1 MVPEERRP
9 RGRGRPPKPL
19 DDDGSSAAHLGIEV
33 RKWRE
38 ERGLTQEALAGLM
51 GYSPQ
56 HLSALERGEGSASE
70 QFIQACDDALK
81 ADGRLAE
88 LLPGVVYERAQ
99 ARWSNHRRRQ
109 LGPSR
114 PESSSA
120 PSPVSASD
128 QADSPG
134 AIQSVTSVDAEVI
147 GEIIDALRRVDN
159 RFGGGSARG
168 VVLGYLKGEV
178 YPVLRIVQTQGRVP
192 RRLLQVA
199 AELTQL
205 AGWISHDVG
214 EDGVARRYF
223 AKSLKLARAAQ
234 DEAFAC
240 EVLAGIS
247 QQAAYLGDGRTAVDA
262 AHAARRHAVRSDVPA
277 LVSEAAAMEAHGHAL
292 RGDAAACLKAMRRAE
307 LALGADRDAARPPW
321 LAYFDEAY
329 MAAKFAHAFHVLGDA
344 KPAERFAV
352 RSLQMNE
359 GYERGRLF
367 NTVLLA
373 RIYADGGRLDR
384 ACELGR
390 SSVAMASGIRSARAH
405 GYLADLRR
413 RLEPHAAAP
422 EVGALRAEIHS
433 LGGATCA

>member
-1 MVPEERRP
+1 MASEESRP

-19 DDDGSSAAHLGIEV
+19 DADGSSAARLGIEV
-33 RKWRE
+33 RRYRE
-38 ERGLTQEALAGLM
+38 QRGLTQAVLAGLM

-56 HLSALERGEGSASE
+56 HLSALELGEGSVSE
-70 QFIQACDDALK
+70 QFVQACDDALE
-81 ADGRLAE
+81 ADGHLME
-88 LLPGVVYERAQ
+88 LLPDVVYERAQ
-99 ARWSNHRRRQ
+99 ARWSNRTARQ
-109 LGPSR
+109 LGPPS
-114 PESSSA
+114 PPSSSA
-120 PSPVSASD
+120 PSPASASGLTN
-128 QADSPG
+128 SPHPPQG
-134 AIQSVTSVDAEVI
+134 VASVDAEVI
-147 GEIIDALRRVDN
+147 RAMIDALRRVDN
-159 RFGGGSARG
+159 RFGGGNARG

-178 YPVLRIVQTQGRVP
+178 YPVLRMVQTQGRVP
-192 RRLLQVA
+192 RRLMQVA

-214 EDGVARRYF
+214 EDGLARRYF
-223 AKSLKLARAAQ
+223 GKSLKLARAAG

-262 AHAARRHAVRSDVPA
+262 AQAARRHAVRSDVPA

-292 RGDAAACLKAMRRAE
+292 RRDAAACLAAMRRAE
-307 LALGADRDAARPPW
+307 LALGAARDDARPPW
-321 LAYFDEAY
+321 LEYFDGAY
-329 MAAKFAHAFHVLGDA
+329 LAAKFAHAFHALGEG

-373 RIYADGGRLDR
+373 RIYADRGELEA

-390 SSVAMASGIRSARAH
+390 SSVAMASGIRSAR
-405 GYLADLRR
+405 GRSYLADLRR
-413 RLEPHAAAP
+413 RLEPHAAVP
-422 EVGALRAEIHS
+422 DVRTLRAEIHS
-433 LGGATCA
+433 LGAC